1 MCGCIAAISFL
12 NSEHY
17 LNSRNVRS
25 LRVVGAE
32 NRTNMFCRSAL
43 LWFRAGTCRGTPSHF
58 PSNLFHLL
66 CLTNSRRKFLNN
78 RPTVYLRLRAVL
90 THFVVHLS
98 LSTYTWVFETRGLRT
113 FGTEDWRLQ
122 IYQVADVYWTRTSL

>member
-1 MCGCIAAISFL
+1 MTREKCGCIATISFL

-25 LRVVGAE
+25 PGGRGAE

-43 LWFRAGTCRGTPSHF
+43 LWLTAATCRGTERHF

-78 RPTVYLRLRAVL
+78 RPTTHLRLRAIL
-90 THFVVHLS
+90 TRFVVHLS
-98 LSTYTWVFETRGLRT
+98 LSTKLEVFKAVELKIR
-113 FGTEDWRLQ
+113 
-122 IYQVADVYWTRTSL
+122 DVDISSSAAS